1 MTRILLVEDEENY
14 RAPLAFRLR
23 RDGYEV
29 VEAGDGRT
37 ALRAFQAAAAPGGGG
52 AIDLVLLDLM
62 LPAVPGTEVCRRI
75 RTVSR
80 VPVIMLTAR
89 DSETDKILGLETG
102 ADDYVTKPYSYRELI
117 ARVHAVL
124 RRSREAAA
132 PAEAGAALSRAVGAP
147 VSFSATTTDHLGFL
161 GRGEGLLAVAT
172 ALVYPG

>member
-37 ALRAFQAAAAPGGGG
+37 ALRVFQAAAAPGGGG

-75 RTVSR
+75 RTVSQ
-80 VPVIMLTAR
+80 I
-89 DSETDKILGLETG
+89 G
-102 ADDYVTKPYSYRELI
+102 
-117 ARVHAVL
+117 
-124 RRSREAAA
+124 
-132 PAEAGAALSRAVGAP
+132 RAHV
-147 VSFSATTTDHLGFL
+147 
-161 GRGEGLLAVAT
+161 
-172 ALVYPG
+172 